1 MTNNSWS
8 ILFSKENGAK
18 TGALAG
24 GLGIHAINIYLVT
37 TILPSVVNDIGGME
51 FYSWNSTLFVLTSI
65 LGSFLSVRLLNKY
78 GPRRAFQLSTIIFII
93 GTLACAFAPTM
104 SILLTG
110 RTAQGF
116 GGGLLMALS
125 YSMVR
130 VVYSEALWPRAM
142 ALLSGIWGIAALS
155 GPFIGGIFAE
165 LDAWRM
171 AFGAIVIF
179 SIILFILTTKVFPQR
194 HQFAKTKT
202 EIPFLKL
209 GMLSVAILCLS
220 FGSLSSVLLYN
231 LLGLLIS
238 FLFIIGVVRM
248 EKNSTNRLLPEG
260 AYSFRFTLGVVY
272 AAMALLILCTNPE
285 IYIPY
290 FFQEIHQYS
299 PLKAGYLTVL
309 ISLGW
314 TAASIRFSG
323 ADKAQVYNIIRSGP
337 ICMLLGM
344 FMLAF
349 LLPSAFG
356 ERTVGF
362 ILTCMGL
369 ILTGFGIGLGWPHL
383 LTLVLSSAQAGDEDQ
398 ASTSITSIQLIATA
412 FGTAFAGII
421 TNLAGIND
429 PGGIEGAQTAAF
441 WLFIIFSIA
450 PLLCFLVIS
459 RYLKKSSVNS

>member
-24 GLGIHAINIYLVT
+24 ALGIHAINIYLVT

-78 GPRRAFQLSTIIFII
+78 GPRKAFQFSTIIFIL
-93 GTLACAFAPTM
+93 GTLACTFAPSM
-104 SILLTG
+104 AALLIG

-130 VVYSEALWPRAM
+130 IVFAEALWPRAM

-155 GPFIGGIFAE
+155 GPFIGGIFAQ
-165 LDAWRM
+165 LDVWRM

-179 SIILFILTTKVFPQR
+179 SVILFAIISKVFPKS
-194 HQFAKTKT
+194 HKLTKNNT

-209 GMLSVAILCLS
+209 GMLSIAILCLS
-220 FGSLSSVLLYN
+220 LGSLTANVFYN
-231 LLGLLIS
+231 ILGLLMS
-238 FLFIIGVVRM
+238 FLLITGVIRM
-248 EKNSTNRLLPEG
+248 EKNSQNRLLPHG
-260 AYSFRFTLGVVY
+260 AYTFRSTLGVVY

-290 FFQEIHQYS
+290 FFQEIHQYP
-299 PLKAGYLTVL
+299 PLKAGYLTVI

-314 TAASIRFSG
+314 TAASVRYSG
-323 ADKAQVYNIIRSGP
+323 VAKSRIYNIIKTGP
-337 ICMLLGM
+337 ICMFLGM
-344 FMLAF
+344 LILTF
-349 LLPSAFG
+349 LLPSDFG
-356 ERTVGF
+356 RSTVGS
-362 ILTCMGL
+362 ILTCIAL
-369 ILTGFGIGLGWPHL
+369 ALTGFGIGLGWPHL
-383 LTLVLSSAQAGDEDQ
+383 LTLVLSSARSGDEDQ

-429 PGGIEGAQTAAF
+429 PGGLEGAQSAAF
-441 WLFIIFSIA
+441 WLFITFSSA
-450 PLLCFLVIS
+450 PLLCFIIIN
-459 RYLKKSSVNS
+459 RYLKKSSISS

>member
-1 MTNNSWS
+1 MADNNWS
-8 ILFSKENGAK
+8 ILFSKENRAK

-37 TILPSVVNDIGGME
+37 TILPSVVEDIGGME

-65 LGSFLSVRLLNKY
+65 LGSFLSVRLLNTY
-78 GPRRAFQLSTIIFII
+78 GPRRSFQLSIAIFIA
-93 GTLACAFAPTM
+93 GTLACTLAPTM
-104 SILLTG
+104 YVMLIG
-110 RTAQGF
+110 RTVQGF

-142 ALLSGIWGIAALS
+142 ALLSGIWGVAALS

-165 LDAWRM
+165 LDIWRM

-179 SIILFILTTKVFPQR
+179 SIILLFLISKVFPRR
-194 HQFAKTKT
+194 HQLSKQNTA
-202 EIPFLKL
+202 IPFGKL
-209 GMLSVAILCLS
+209 ILLSIAILCLS
-220 FGSLSSVLLYN
+220 FGSLTSN
-231 LLGLLIS
+231 LTFNLTGLLIS
-238 FLFIIGVVRM
+238 FIFIFIIVRL
-248 EKNSTNRLLPEG
+248 EKNSTSRLLPRG
-260 AYSFRFTLGVVY
+260 AYTFRSTLGVVY

-290 FFQEIHQYS
+290 FFQEIHQYA
-299 PLKAGYLTVL
+299 PLKAGYLTVI

-323 ADKAQVYNIIRSGP
+323 VAKSQVYNIIRLGP
-337 ICMLLGM
+337 LCMFVGIL
-344 FMLAF
+344 MLAF
-349 LLPSAFG
+349 LLPSPFG
-356 ERTVGF
+356 RSSLGF

-369 ILTGFGIGLGWPHL
+369 ALTGIGIGLGWPHL
-383 LTLVLSSAQAGDEDQ
+383 LTLVLSSAKKGDEDQ

-421 TNLAGIND
+421 TNLAGINE
-429 PGGIEGAQTAAF
+429 PGGLEGAQSAAF
-441 WLFIIFSIA
+441 WLFILFAIF
-450 PLLCFLVIS
+450 PLLCLFIVS
-459 RYLKKSSVNS
+459 SYLKKPDRV